1 MKRIALLTV
10 LLLVVGLSFGFAQE
24 FKPAVNWTTAG
35 TASLTWGVDLDT
47 METGFQNAGS
57 AQFTVTLVPAVTL
70 TKGADAP
77 VYGSITLTTTALT
90 ITDAPAL
97 GGGATAVAAKI
108 VAKPFEIGVNAGPT
122 GGLAKVAYVIEHSDN
137 GADIFTTHIVGTAAA
152 ALSNAQYNTGVAG
165 TYAKY
170 VSDMITFQAS
180 LVSFGDWTRATDTEI
195 NYAFGG
201 DATLV
206 FKPITL
212 GFGAWEGLVTG
223 NTPIVYVTLA
233 TDAIGPLTFGA
244 QFDLDLG
251 TTMAYDL
258 GAKVALALTAKTA
271 LTTYVNF
278 GDNFG
283 GLDLKVVFATTE
295 VANLT
300 ETLTAWVLDLVPV
313 VAGTNM
319 RLVVDNTLSYK
330 VALSDS
336 TSITP
341 SLQVEFGQDAVPA
354 SHLKAVAGVSMAL
367 IPNTTIALSYKSA
380 DLLVTGDTN
389 DNVVTCTVTV
399 AY

>member
-10 LLLVVGLSFGFAQE
+10 LLLVVGLSLGFAQE
-24 FKPAVNWTTAG
+24 FKPSIAWSTAG
-35 TASLTWGVDLDT
+35 TATLTWGVDLDT
-47 METGFQNAGS
+47 METGFTNAGS
-57 AQFTVTLVPAVTL
+57 AQFTITLVPAVTL
-70 TKGADAP
+70 VKGADAD

-90 ITDAPAL
+90 LTDVAGFAS
-97 GGGATAVAAKI
+97 GATAVAAKI

-122 GGLAKVAYVIEHSDN
+122 GALAKVGYVIEHADNSDDLF
-137 GADIFTTHIVGTAAA
+137 GIIDAADA
-152 ALSNAQYNTGVAG
+152 ALANAQYNTGVAG

-180 LVSFGDWTRATDTEI
+180 IVSFGDWTRAEDTET
-195 NYAFGG
+195 NYAAGA

-212 GFGAWEGLVTG
+212 GFGAWQGFVTG
-223 NTPIVYVTLA
+223 QTPIVYATVA
-233 TDAIGPLTFGA
+233 TDAIGPLTLGA

-251 TTMAYDL
+251 ATTAYDL
-258 GAKVALALTAKTA
+258 GAKVALALTAKTS
-271 LTTYVNF
+271 LTAYVNY

-283 GLDLKVVFATTE
+283 GMDAKVVFTTTD

-300 ETLTAWVLDLVPV
+300 ETLTAYVLDLVPP

-330 VALSDS
+330 VALSDT
-336 TSITP
+336 TSVTP
-341 SLQVEFGQDAVPA
+341 SLQVQYGQDAA
-354 SHLKAVAGVSMAL
+354 ADAHLKVVGAVSMAL
-367 IPNTTIALSYKSA
+367 IPNTTIALTYTSS
-380 DLLVTGDTN
+380 DFLVTGDVSGNT
-389 DNVVTCTVTV
+389 VTCAVTV

>member
-10 LLLVVGLSFGFAQE
+10 LLLVVGLSLGFAQE
-24 FKPAVNWTTAG
+24 FKPSIAWSTAG
-35 TASLTWGVDLDT
+35 TASVTWGVDLDT
-47 METGFQNAGS
+47 METGFTNAGS
-57 AQFTVTLVPAVTL
+57 AQFTITLVPAVTL
-70 TKGADAP
+70 VKGADAP
-77 VYGSITLTTTALT
+77 AYGEITLTTTALT
-90 ITDAPAL
+90 LTDVAGFAS
-97 GGGATAVAAKI
+97 GATAVAAKI

-122 GGLAKVAYVIEHSDN
+122 GALAKVGYVIEHSDN
-137 GADIFTTHIVGTAAA
+137 SSDLFAILHTADASLA
-152 ALSNAQYNTGVAG
+152 NAQYNTGVAG

-180 LVSFGDWTRATDTEI
+180 IVSFGDWTRAEDTET
-195 NYAFGG
+195 NYAAGA

-212 GFGAWEGLVTG
+212 GFGAWQGFVTG
-223 NTPIVYVTLA
+223 QTPIVYATLA
-233 TDAIGPLTFGA
+233 TDAIGPLTLGA

-258 GAKVALALTAKTA
+258 GAKVALALTAKTS
-271 LTTYVNF
+271 LTAYVNF

-283 GLDLKVVFATTE
+283 GLDAKVVFTTTD

-300 ETLTAWVLDLVPV
+300 ETLTAYVLDLVSP

-330 VALSDS
+330 VALSDT
-336 TSITP
+336 TSVTP
-341 SLQVEFGQDAVPA
+341 SLQVQYGQDAA
-354 SHLKAVAGVSMAL
+354 AAAHLKVVGAVSMAL
-367 IPNTTIALSYKSA
+367 IPNTTIALTYKSS
-380 DLLVTGDTN
+380 DFLVTGDTSGN
-389 DNVVTCTVTV
+389 TVTCAVTV

>member
-10 LLLVVGLSFGFAQE
+10 LLLVVGLSLGFAQE
-24 FKPAVNWTTAG
+24 FKPAVAWSTAG
-35 TASLTWGVDLDT
+35 SATLTWGVDLDT
-47 METGFQNAGS
+47 METGFTNAGS

-90 ITDAPAL
+90 VTDTAAVA
-97 GGGATAVAAKI
+97 GGATAVAATI
-108 VAKPFEIGVNAGPT
+108 VAKPFEFGVNAGPT
-122 GGLAKVAYVIEHSDN
+122 GSLAKVGYVIEDGTNN
-137 GADIFTTHIVGTAAA
+137 GADLFGIVHMTDA

-180 LVSFGDWTRATDTEI
+180 IVSFGDWTRATDTQI

-223 NTPIVYVTLA
+223 NTPIVYATVA
-233 TDAIGPLTFGA
+233 TDAIGPLTLGA
-244 QFDLDLG
+244 QVDLDLG

-300 ETLTAWVLDLVPV
+300 ETLTAWVLDLVPA

-330 VALSDS
+330 VALSDT
-336 TSITP
+336 TSVTP
-341 SLQVEFGQDAVPA
+341 SLQVQYGQDATPA
-354 SHLKAVAGVSMAL
+354 NHLKVVAGVSMGL
-367 IPNTTIALSYKSA
+367 IPNTTIALTYTSS
-380 DLLVTGDTN
+380 DFLVTGDVSGNT
-389 DNVVTCTVTV
+389 VTCAVTV